1 MAKTL
6 LRSGSLDDFQAV
18 GGGGQTV
25 FHSALQVRETL
36 RLRKQYALADCLAV
50 PQLND
55 EGDRVDWYSPV
66 AGEVIGWK
74 AADETQRTRAL
85 HYLEGLQDS
94 ARTLSKKCL
103 QSEKTAQQLFGAL
116 LEKSLQFPGENH
128 LFLVEGKPV
137 ISFWGFV
144 NLNEG
149 AREDVLDCLRYVE
162 PELPEEP
169 LIVEIPQVEETDV
182 PAVTFSEADAPL
194 LSPQEPLLH
203 AYALPDETDE
213 AANDEPA
220 AVKET
225 VVAEAVAMK
234 TRRSRWVW
242 AAPLAAAVAA
252 VAIAVPLMIPSTQAE
267 SEPVLQTAAA
277 PAAEPVVVKAPEM
290 PVLVTALPLHQ
301 ASVKP
306 EPVVKPEE
314 KPPVIAAIPKD
325 ALVMDADQMRVGTT
339 RFLNGNWRVQMD
351 INDAHSGKAPNLR
364 YQIQNNKGTARVVR
378 DGNIVCK
385 ATIFSGLHQNGELM
399 IKSRGNAQCSDGARY
414 PLPEISCKPGNSNV
428 AICTARFDA
437 KTVVPLT
444 FKKTGA

>member
-36 RLRKQYALADCLAV
+36 RLRKQYALVDCLAV

-55 EGDRVDWYSPV
+55 EGDRVDWYSPI
-66 AGEVIGWK
+66 AGEVVGWK
-74 AADETQRTRAL
+74 AADETLRTRAL
-85 HYLEGLQDS
+85 HYLEGLQES

-128 LFLVEGKPV
+128 LFLVDGKPV

-149 AREDVLDCLRYVE
+149 AREDALDCLRYVE

-169 LIVEIPQVEETDV
+169 VIIELPEVEEPET
-182 PAVTFSEADAPL
+182 PAVTFSEADMPL
-194 LSPQEPLLH
+194 IGTNEPLIN
-203 AYALPDETDE
+203 AYTLPEDDAIEE
-213 AANDEPA
+213 EKAP
-220 AVKET
+220 VET
-225 VVAEAVAMK
+225 VMAKPLAVK

-242 AAPLAAAVAA
+242 GVPLAAAVAA
-252 VAIAVPLMIPSTQAE
+252 VAIAVPLMIPTTQAE
-267 SEPVLQTAAA
+267 SEPVTETVAT
-277 PAAEPVVVKAPEM
+277 PAPVVLKAPDM
-290 PVLVTALPLHQ
+290 PVLVSALPLHQ
-301 ASVKP
+301 ASIKP
-306 EPVVKPEE
+306 EPIAQQEE
-314 KPPVIAAIPKD
+314 KPLVIAAIPKD
-325 ALVMDADQMRVGTT
+325 AMVMDADQMRVGTT
-339 RFLNGNWRVQMD
+339 RFLNGSWRVQMD
-351 INDAHSGKAPNLR
+351 ISDAHSGKAPNLR

-378 DGNIVCK
+378 DGSIVCK
-385 ATIFSGLHQNGELM
+385 AAIFSGLHQNGELM

-428 AICTARFDA
+428 AVCTARFDA

>member
-36 RLRKQYALADCLAV
+36 RLRKQYTLADCLAI

-66 AGEVIGWK
+66 AGDVIGWK

-85 HYLEGLQDS
+85 HYLEGLQES

-128 LFLVEGKPV
+128 IFLVDGKPV
-137 ISFWGFV
+137 MSFWGFV

-149 AREDVLDCLRYVE
+149 AREDTLDCLRYVE

-169 LIVEIPQVEETDV
+169 VISEIPEVDAPEV

-194 LSPQEPLLH
+194 LSANEPLLN
-203 AYALPDETDE
+203 AYTLPDEAQDE
-213 AANDEPA
+213 KPA
-220 AVKET
+220 PVEAVVVET
-225 VVAEAVAMK
+225 VAPKA
-234 TRRSRWVW
+234 RRSRWVW

-252 VAIAVPLMIPSTQAE
+252 VAVAVPLMIPASQAE
-267 SEPVLQTAAA
+267 SEPVIESVSTS
-277 PAAEPVVVKAPEM
+277 EPVVLKAPDM
-290 PVLVTALPLHQ
+290 PVLLTALPLHQ
-301 ASVKP
+301 ASVKA
-306 EPVVKPEE
+306 EPVAQPEE

-339 RFLNGNWRVQMD
+339 RFLNGSWRVQMD
-351 INDAHSGKAPNLR
+351 ISDAHSGKAPNLR

-385 ATIFSGLHQNGELM
+385 AAVFSGLHQNGELM

-428 AICTARFDA
+428 AVCTARFDA

>member
-36 RLRKQYALADCLAV
+36 RLRKQLALADCLAI

-66 AGEVIGWK
+66 DGEIIGWK
-74 AADETQRTRAL
+74 AADEAERTRAL
-85 HYLEGLQDS
+85 HYLESLQES
-94 ARTLSKKCL
+94 ARALSKKCL
-103 QSEKTAQQLFGAL
+103 QSDKTAQQLFGAL

-128 LFLVEGKPV
+128 LFLVAGKPV

-144 NLNEG
+144 NLNES
-149 AREDVLDCLRYVE
+149 AREDALDCLRYVE
-162 PELPEEP
+162 PEIIVEEEPVIADVPEVEAPEEV
-169 LIVEIPQVEETDV
+169 L
-182 PAVTFSEADAPL
+182 VTFSEADAPL
-194 LSPQEPLLH
+194 IAANEPLIN
-203 AYALPDETDE
+203 AYTLPVEDAEEPQAPATPVI
-213 AANDEPA
+213 AAP
-220 AVKET
+220 
-225 VVAEAVAMK
+225 K
-234 TRRSRWVW
+234 TRRPRWVW
-242 AAPLAAAVAA
+242 GLPLAAAVAA
-252 VAIAVPLMIPSTQAE
+252 VAIAVPLMIPTTQAE
-267 SEPVLQTAAA
+267 SEPVAQVEPA
-277 PAAEPVVVKAPEM
+277 PAPAM
-290 PVLVTALPLHQ
+290 PKTPDMPMLISDLPLHQ

-306 EPVVKPEE
+306 EPVVLPEE
-314 KPPVIAAIPKD
+314 KPVVIAVIPKD
-325 ALVMDADQMRVGTT
+325 AMVMDADQLRAGTT
-339 RFLNGNWRVQMD
+339 RFLNGTWRAQMD
-351 INDAHSGKAPNLR
+351 VSDAHSGKAPSVR

-378 DGNIVCK
+378 EGSIVCK
-385 ATIFSGLHQNGELM
+385 AAVFSGLHQNGELM

-428 AICTARFDA
+428 AVCTARFDA

>member
-36 RLRKQYALADCLAV
+36 RLRKQYALADCLAI

-55 EGDRVDWYSPV
+55 EGDRVDWYSSV
-66 AGEVIGWK
+66 AGDVIGWK
-74 AADETQRTRAL
+74 TADETQRTRAL
-85 HYLEGLQDS
+85 HYLEGLQES

-128 LFLVEGKPV
+128 IFLVDGKPV
-137 ISFWGFV
+137 MSFWGFV

-149 AREDVLDCLRYVE
+149 AREDTLDCLRYVE

-169 LIVEIPQVEETDV
+169 VISEIPEVDAPEV

-194 LSPQEPLLH
+194 LSANEPLLN
-203 AYALPDETDE
+203 AYTLPDETQDE
-213 AANDEPA
+213 KPA
-220 AVKET
+220 PVEAVVVET
-225 VVAEAVAMK
+225 VAPKA
-234 TRRSRWVW
+234 RRSRWVW

-252 VAIAVPLMIPSTQAE
+252 VAVAVPLMIPASQAE
-267 SEPVLQTAAA
+267 SEPVIESVSTS
-277 PAAEPVVVKAPEM
+277 EPVVLKAPDM
-290 PVLVTALPLHQ
+290 PVLLTALPLHQ
-301 ASVKP
+301 ASVKA
-306 EPVVKPEE
+306 EPVAQPEE

-339 RFLNGNWRVQMD
+339 RFLNGSWRVQMD
-351 INDAHSGKAPNLR
+351 ISDAHSGKAPNLR

-385 ATIFSGLHQNGELM
+385 AAVFSGLHQNGELM

-428 AICTARFDA
+428 AVCTARFDA

>member
-36 RLRKQYALADCLAV
+36 RLRKQYALVDCLAV

-55 EGDRVDWYSPV
+55 EGDRVDWYSPI
-66 AGEVIGWK
+66 AGEVVGWK
-74 AADETQRTRAL
+74 AADETLRTRAL
-85 HYLEGLQDS
+85 HYLEGLQES

-128 LFLVEGKPV
+128 LFLVDGKPV

-149 AREDVLDCLRYVE
+149 AREDALDCLRYVE

-169 LIVEIPQVEETDV
+169 VIIELPEVEEPEV
-182 PAVTFSEADAPL
+182 PAVTFSEADMPL
-194 LSPQEPLLH
+194 IGVNEPLIN
-203 AYALPDETDE
+203 AYTLPADDAIEE
-213 AANDEPA
+213 EKAP
-220 AVKET
+220 VET
-225 VVAEAVAMK
+225 VMAKPLAVK

-242 AAPLAAAVAA
+242 GVPLAAAVAA
-252 VAIAVPLMIPSTQAE
+252 VAIAVPLMIPATQAE
-267 SEPVLQTAAA
+267 SEPVTETVAT
-277 PAAEPVVVKAPEM
+277 PAPVVLKAPDM
-290 PVLVTALPLHQ
+290 PVLVSALPLHQ
-301 ASVKP
+301 ASIKP
-306 EPVVKPEE
+306 EPIAQQEE
-314 KPPVIAAIPKD
+314 KPLVIAAIPKD
-325 ALVMDADQMRVGTT
+325 AMVMDADQMRVGTT
-339 RFLNGNWRVQMD
+339 RFLNGSWRVQMD
-351 INDAHSGKAPNLR
+351 ISDAHSGKAPSLR

-378 DGNIVCK
+378 DGSIVCK
-385 ATIFSGLHQNGELM
+385 AAIFSGLHQNGELM

-428 AICTARFDA
+428 AVCTARFDA

>member
-36 RLRKQYALADCLAV
+36 RLRKQNALVDCLAI

-66 AGEVIGWK
+66 DGTPMGWK
-74 AADETQRTRAL
+74 AANESQRTRAL

-116 LEKSLQFPGENH
+116 LEKTLQFPGENH
-128 LFLVEGKPV
+128 LFLVDGKPV

-149 AREDVLDCLRYVE
+149 AREDVFDCLRYVE
-162 PELPEEP
+162 PEPPEAP
-169 LIVEIPQVEETDV
+169 LIVELPEIIEEPEPV
-182 PAVTFSEADAPL
+182 IATFSEADAPL
-194 LSPQEPLLH
+194 ISPNEPRLD
-203 AYALPDETDE
+203 AYTLPENEPEEQTRP
-213 AANDEPA
+213 AEPA
-220 AVKET
+220 EP
-225 VVAEAVAMK
+225 VAMVM
-234 TRRSRWVW
+234 TPPRRPRWLW
-242 AAPLAAAVAA
+242 ALPLAAAIAA
-252 VAIAVPLMIPSTQAE
+252 VAIALPLMIPSTQAE
-267 SEPVLQTAAA
+267 AEPEPVAKDIAPPLRAAA
-277 PAAEPVVVKAPEM
+277 PAM
-290 PVLVTALPLHQ
+290 PTLTDGLPLHQ
-301 ASVKP
+301 ASVKTTP
-306 EPVVKPEE
+306 DVKEDEKE
-314 KPPVIAAIPKD
+314 KPLVIAAIPKD
-325 ALVMDADQMRVGTT
+325 ALVMDADQMRAGTT
-339 RFLNGNWRVQMD
+339 RFLNGSWRAQMD
-351 INDAHSGKAPNLR
+351 ISDAHTGKAPNLR
-364 YQIQNNKGTARVVR
+364 YQIQNNKGTARLLR

-385 ATIFSGLHQNGELM
+385 AAVFSGLHQNGELM

-428 AICTARFDA
+428 AVCSARFDA
-437 KTVVPLT
+437 KTVVALT

>member
-36 RLRKQYALADCLAV
+36 RLRKQYALVDCLAV

-55 EGDRVDWYSPV
+55 EGDRVDWYSPI
-66 AGEVIGWK
+66 AGEVVGWK
-74 AADETQRTRAL
+74 AADETLRTRAL
-85 HYLEGLQDS
+85 HYLEGLQES

-128 LFLVEGKPV
+128 LFLVDGKPV

-149 AREDVLDCLRYVE
+149 AREDALDCLRYVE

-169 LIVEIPQVEETDV
+169 VIIELPEVEEPET
-182 PAVTFSEADAPL
+182 PAVTFSEADMPL
-194 LSPQEPLLH
+194 IGTNEPLIN
-203 AYALPDETDE
+203 AYTLPADDAIEE
-213 AANDEPA
+213 EKAP
-220 AVKET
+220 VET
-225 VVAEAVAMK
+225 VMAKPLAVK

-242 AAPLAAAVAA
+242 GVPLAAAVAA
-252 VAIAVPLMIPSTQAE
+252 VAIAVPLMIPATQAE
-267 SEPVLQTAAA
+267 SEPVTETVAT
-277 PAAEPVVVKAPEM
+277 PAPVVLKAPDM
-290 PVLVTALPLHQ
+290 PVLVSALPLHQ
-301 ASVKP
+301 ASIKP
-306 EPVVKPEE
+306 EPIAQQEE
-314 KPPVIAAIPKD
+314 KPLVIAAIPKD
-325 ALVMDADQMRVGTT
+325 AMVMDADQMRVGTT
-339 RFLNGNWRVQMD
+339 RFLNGSWRVQMD
-351 INDAHSGKAPNLR
+351 ISDAHSGKAPSLR

-378 DGNIVCK
+378 DGSIVCK
-385 ATIFSGLHQNGELM
+385 AAIFSGLHQNGELM

-428 AICTARFDA
+428 AVCTARFDA

>member
-36 RLRKQYALADCLAV
+36 RLRKQYALVDCLAV

-55 EGDRVDWYSPV
+55 EGDRVDWYSPI
-66 AGEVIGWK
+66 AGEVVGWK
-74 AADETQRTRAL
+74 AADETLRTRAL
-85 HYLEGLQDS
+85 HYLEGLQES

-128 LFLVEGKPV
+128 LFLVDGKPV

-149 AREDVLDCLRYVE
+149 AREDALDCLRYVE

-169 LIVEIPQVEETDV
+169 VIIELPEVEEPEV
-182 PAVTFSEADAPL
+182 PAVTFSEADMPL
-194 LSPQEPLLH
+194 IGVNEPLIN
-203 AYALPDETDE
+203 AYTLPADDAIEE
-213 AANDEPA
+213 EKAPA
-220 AVKET
+220 ET
-225 VVAEAVAMK
+225 VIAQPLAVK

-242 AAPLAAAVAA
+242 GVPLAAAVAA
-252 VAIAVPLMIPSTQAE
+252 VAIAVPLMIPATQAE
-267 SEPVLQTAAA
+267 SEPVTETVAT
-277 PAAEPVVVKAPEM
+277 PAPVVLKAPDM
-290 PVLVTALPLHQ
+290 PVLVSALPLHQ
-301 ASVKP
+301 ASIKP
-306 EPVVKPEE
+306 EPIAQQEE
-314 KPPVIAAIPKD
+314 KPLVIAAIPKD
-325 ALVMDADQMRVGTT
+325 AMVMDADQMRVGTT
-339 RFLNGNWRVQMD
+339 RFLNGSWRVQMD
-351 INDAHSGKAPNLR
+351 ISDAHSGKAPSLR

-378 DGNIVCK
+378 DGSIVCK
-385 ATIFSGLHQNGELM
+385 AAIFSGLHQNGELM

-428 AICTARFDA
+428 AVCTARFDA

>member
-1 MAKTL
+1 VAKTL

-55 EGDRVDWYSPV
+55 EGDRVDWYSPI
-66 AGEVIGWK
+66 AGEVISWK
-74 AADETQRTRAL
+74 AADEMQRNRAL
-85 HYLEGLQDS
+85 HYLEGLQES
-94 ARTLSKKCL
+94 ARALSKKCL

-128 LFLVEGKPV
+128 LFLVDGKPV
-137 ISFWGFV
+137 MSFWGFV

-149 AREDVLDCLRYVE
+149 AREDALDCLRYVE
-162 PELPEEP
+162 PEPPEEP
-169 LIVEIPQVEETDV
+169 VMTEIPEVEAPDV

-194 LSPQEPLLH
+194 PSANKPLLDAYTLPEEEPLVT
-203 AYALPDETDE
+203 PTPVE
-213 AANDEPA
+213 AVVLPA
-220 AVKET
+220 APPK
-225 VVAEAVAMK
+225 AP
-234 TRRSRWVW
+234 RSRWVW
-242 AAPLAAAVAA
+242 GVPLAAAVAA
-252 VAIAVPLMIPSTQAE
+252 IAIAVPLMIPTTQAE
-267 SEPVLQTAAA
+267 SEPITETATA
-277 PAAEPVVVKAPEM
+277 PEPAVVKAPDM
-290 PVLVTALPLHQ
+290 PVLLSALPLHQ
-301 ASVKP
+301 AIVKA

-314 KPPVIAAIPKD
+314 KPLTIAVIPKD
-325 ALVMDADQMRVGTT
+325 AMVMDADQMRIGTT
-339 RFLNGNWRVQMD
+339 RFLNGSWRVQMD
-351 INDAHSGKAPNLR
+351 ISDAHSGKAPSLR

-378 DGNIVCK
+378 EGNIICK
-385 ATIFSGLHQNGELM
+385 AAIFSGLHQNGELM

-428 AICTARFDA
+428 AVCTARFDA

>member
-36 RLRKQYALADCLAV
+36 RLRKQYALVDCLAV

-55 EGDRVDWYSPV
+55 EGDRVDWYSPI
-66 AGEVIGWK
+66 AGEVVGWK
-74 AADETQRTRAL
+74 AADETLRTRAL
-85 HYLEGLQDS
+85 HYLEGLQES

-128 LFLVEGKPV
+128 LFLVDGKPV

-149 AREDVLDCLRYVE
+149 AREDALDCLRYVE

-169 LIVEIPQVEETDV
+169 VIIELPEVEEPEV
-182 PAVTFSEADAPL
+182 PAVTFSEADMPL
-194 LSPQEPLLH
+194 IGANEPLIN
-203 AYALPDETDE
+203 AYTLPADDAIEE
-213 AANDEPA
+213 EKAP
-220 AVKET
+220 VET
-225 VVAEAVAMK
+225 VMAKPLAVK

-242 AAPLAAAVAA
+242 GVPLAAAVAA
-252 VAIAVPLMIPSTQAE
+252 VAIAVPLMIPATQAE
-267 SEPVLQTAAA
+267 SEPVTETVATPA
-277 PAAEPVVVKAPEM
+277 PAVLKASDM
-290 PVLVTALPLHQ
+290 PVLVSALPLHQ
-301 ASVKP
+301 ASIKP
-306 EPVVKPEE
+306 EPIAQQEE
-314 KPPVIAAIPKD
+314 KPLVIAAIPKD
-325 ALVMDADQMRVGTT
+325 AMVMDADQMRVGTT
-339 RFLNGNWRVQMD
+339 RFLNGSWRVQMD
-351 INDAHSGKAPNLR
+351 ISDAHSGKAPSLR

-378 DGNIVCK
+378 DGSIVCK
-385 ATIFSGLHQNGELM
+385 AAIFSGLHQNGELM

-428 AICTARFDA
+428 AVCTARFDA

>member
-36 RLRKQYALADCLAV
+36 RLRKQLALADCLAI

-66 AGEVIGWK
+66 DGEIIGWK
-74 AADETQRTRAL
+74 AADEAERTRAL
-85 HYLEGLQDS
+85 HYLESLQES
-94 ARTLSKKCL
+94 ARALSKKCL
-103 QSEKTAQQLFGAL
+103 QSDKTAQQLFGAL

-128 LFLVEGKPV
+128 LFLVAGKPV

-144 NLNEG
+144 NLNES
-149 AREDVLDCLRYVE
+149 AREDALDCLRYVE
-162 PELPEEP
+162 PEIIVEEEPVIADVPEVEAPEEV
-169 LIVEIPQVEETDV
+169 L
-182 PAVTFSEADAPL
+182 VTFSEADAPL
-194 LSPQEPLLH
+194 ISANEPLIN
-203 AYALPDETDE
+203 AYTLPVEDAEEPQAPATPVI
-213 AANDEPA
+213 AAP
-220 AVKET
+220 
-225 VVAEAVAMK
+225 K
-234 TRRSRWVW
+234 TRRPRWVW
-242 AAPLAAAVAA
+242 GLPLAAAVAA
-252 VAIAVPLMIPSTQAE
+252 VAIAVPLMIPTTQAE
-267 SEPVLQTAAA
+267 SEPVAQVEPA
-277 PAAEPVVVKAPEM
+277 PAPAM
-290 PVLVTALPLHQ
+290 PKTPDMPMLISDLPLHQ

-306 EPVVKPEE
+306 EPVVLPEE
-314 KPPVIAAIPKD
+314 KPVVIAVIPKD
-325 ALVMDADQMRVGTT
+325 AMVMDADQLRAGTT
-339 RFLNGNWRVQMD
+339 RFLNGTWRAQMD
-351 INDAHSGKAPNLR
+351 VSDAHSGKAPSVR

-378 DGNIVCK
+378 EGSIVCK
-385 ATIFSGLHQNGELM
+385 AAVFSGLHQNGELM

-428 AICTARFDA
+428 AVCTARFDA

>member
-36 RLRKQYALADCLAV
+36 RLRKQYALVDCLAV

-55 EGDRVDWYSPV
+55 EGDRVDWYSPI
-66 AGEVIGWK
+66 AGEVVGWK
-74 AADETQRTRAL
+74 AANETLRTRAL
-85 HYLEGLQDS
+85 HYLEGLQES

-128 LFLVEGKPV
+128 LFLVDGKPV

-149 AREDVLDCLRYVE
+149 AREDALDCLRYVE

-169 LIVEIPQVEETDV
+169 VIIELPEVEEPET
-182 PAVTFSEADAPL
+182 PAVTFSEADMPL
-194 LSPQEPLLH
+194 IGTNEPLIN
-203 AYALPDETDE
+203 AYTLPEDDAIEE
-213 AANDEPA
+213 EKAPA
-220 AVKET
+220 ET
-225 VVAEAVAMK
+225 VIAQPLAVK

-242 AAPLAAAVAA
+242 GAPLAAAVAA
-252 VAIAVPLMIPSTQAE
+252 VAIAVPLMIPATQAE
-267 SEPVLQTAAA
+267 SEPVTETVATPA
-277 PAAEPVVVKAPEM
+277 PAVLKASDM
-290 PVLVTALPLHQ
+290 PVLVSALPLHQ
-301 ASVKP
+301 ASIKP
-306 EPVVKPEE
+306 EPIAQQEE
-314 KPPVIAAIPKD
+314 KPLVIAAIPKD
-325 ALVMDADQMRVGTT
+325 AMVMDADQMRVGTT
-339 RFLNGNWRVQMD
+339 RFLNGSWRVQMD
-351 INDAHSGKAPNLR
+351 ISDAHSGKAPSLR

-378 DGNIVCK
+378 DGSIVCK
-385 ATIFSGLHQNGELM
+385 AAIFSGLHQNGELM

-428 AICTARFDA
+428 AVCTARFDA

>member
-36 RLRKQYALADCLAV
+36 RLRKQYALADCLAI

-66 AGEVIGWK
+66 AGDVIGWK
-74 AADETQRTRAL
+74 AANETQRTRAL

-103 QSEKTAQQLFGAL
+103 QSDKTAQQLFGAL

-128 LFLVEGKPV
+128 LFLVDGKPV
-137 ISFWGFV
+137 MSFWGFV

-149 AREDVLDCLRYVE
+149 AREDALDCLRYVE
-162 PELPEEP
+162 PEQPEEP
-169 LIVEIPQVEETDV
+169 VITDIPEVEASDV

-194 LSPQEPLLH
+194 LSANEPLIN
-203 AYALPDETDE
+203 AYTLPDETQEEVPAPVE
-213 AANDEPA
+213 AI
-220 AVKET
+220 VVET
-225 VVAEAVAMK
+225 VVPKA
-234 TRRSRWVW
+234 RRSRWVW

-252 VAIAVPLMIPSTQAE
+252 VAVAVPLMIPASQAE
-267 SEPVLQTAAA
+267 SEPVTETVST
-277 PAAEPVVVKAPEM
+277 PEPVTLKAPDM
-290 PVLVTALPLHQ
+290 PVLLTALPLHQ
-301 ASVKP
+301 ASVKA
-306 EPVVKPEE
+306 EPVVQPEE

-339 RFLNGNWRVQMD
+339 RFLNGSWRVQMD
-351 INDAHSGKAPNLR
+351 ISDAHSGKAPNLR

-385 ATIFSGLHQNGELM
+385 AAVFSGLHQNGELM

-428 AICTARFDA
+428 AVCTARFDT

>member
-36 RLRKQYALADCLAV
+36 RLRKQYTLADCLAI

-66 AGEVIGWK
+66 AGDVIGWK

-85 HYLEGLQDS
+85 HYLEGLQES

-128 LFLVEGKPV
+128 IFLVDGKPV
-137 ISFWGFV
+137 MSFWGFV

-149 AREDVLDCLRYVE
+149 AREDTLDCLRYVE

-169 LIVEIPQVEETDV
+169 VISEIPEVDAPEV

-194 LSPQEPLLH
+194 LSANEPLIN
-203 AYALPDETDE
+203 AYTLPDESQDE
-213 AANDEPA
+213 KPA
-220 AVKET
+220 PVEAVVVET
-225 VVAEAVAMK
+225 VAPKA
-234 TRRSRWVW
+234 RRSRWVW

-252 VAIAVPLMIPSTQAE
+252 VAVAVPLMIPASQAE
-267 SEPVLQTAAA
+267 SEPVIESVSTS
-277 PAAEPVVVKAPEM
+277 EPVVLKAPDM
-290 PVLVTALPLHQ
+290 PVLLTALPLHQ
-301 ASVKP
+301 ASVKA
-306 EPVVKPEE
+306 EPVAQPEE

-339 RFLNGNWRVQMD
+339 RFLNGSWRVQMD
-351 INDAHSGKAPNLR
+351 ISDAHSGKAPNLR

-385 ATIFSGLHQNGELM
+385 AAVFSGLHQNGELM

-428 AICTARFDA
+428 AVCTARFDA

>member
-55 EGDRVDWYSPV
+55 EGDRVDWYSPI

-74 AADETQRTRAL
+74 AADETQRNRAL
-85 HYLEGLQDS
+85 HYLEGLQES
-94 ARTLSKKCL
+94 ARALSKKCL

-128 LFLVEGKPV
+128 LFLVDGKPV

-149 AREDVLDCLRYVE
+149 AREDALDCLRYVE

-169 LIVEIPQVEETDV
+169 VITEIPEVEAPEV

-194 LSPQEPLLH
+194 LSANEPLLD
-203 AYALPDETDE
+203 AYTLPEE
-213 AANDEPA
+213 EPLA
-220 AVKET
+220 TPTPVET
-225 VVAEAVAMK
+225 VVTPAATPK

-242 AAPLAAAVAA
+242 GVPLAAAVAA
-252 VAIAVPLMIPSTQAE
+252 VAIAVPLMIPTTQAE
-267 SEPVLQTAAA
+267 SEPITETAAMSESA
-277 PAAEPVVVKAPEM
+277 VVKAPDM
-290 PVLVTALPLHQ
+290 PVLLSALPLHQ
-301 ASVKP
+301 AIVKA

-314 KPPVIAAIPKD
+314 KPLTIAVIPKD
-325 ALVMDADQMRVGTT
+325 AMVMDADQMRIGTT

-351 INDAHSGKAPNLR
+351 ISDAHSGKAPSLR

-378 DGNIVCK
+378 EGNIVCK
-385 ATIFSGLHQNGELM
+385 AAIFSGLHQNGELM

-428 AICTARFDA
+428 AVCTARFDA

>member
-36 RLRKQYALADCLAV
+36 RLRKQYALVDCLAV

-55 EGDRVDWYSPV
+55 EGDRVDWYSPI
-66 AGEVIGWK
+66 AGEVVGWK
-74 AADETQRTRAL
+74 AADETLRTRAL
-85 HYLEGLQDS
+85 HYLEGLQES

-128 LFLVEGKPV
+128 LFLVDGKPV

-149 AREDVLDCLRYVE
+149 AREDALDCLRYVE

-169 LIVEIPQVEETDV
+169 VIIELPEVEEPEV
-182 PAVTFSEADAPL
+182 PAVTFSEADMPL
-194 LSPQEPLLH
+194 IGVNEPLIN
-203 AYALPDETDE
+203 AYTLPADDAIEE
-213 AANDEPA
+213 EKAPA
-220 AVKET
+220 ET
-225 VVAEAVAMK
+225 VIAQPLAVK

-242 AAPLAAAVAA
+242 GAPLAAAVAA
-252 VAIAVPLMIPSTQAE
+252 VAIAVPLMIPATQAE
-267 SEPVLQTAAA
+267 SEPVTETVATPA
-277 PAAEPVVVKAPEM
+277 PAVLKASDM
-290 PVLVTALPLHQ
+290 PVLVSALPLHQ
-301 ASVKP
+301 ASIKP
-306 EPVVKPEE
+306 EPIAQQEE
-314 KPPVIAAIPKD
+314 KPLVIAAIPKD
-325 ALVMDADQMRVGTT
+325 AMVMDADQMRVGTT
-339 RFLNGNWRVQMD
+339 RFLNGSWRVQMD
-351 INDAHSGKAPNLR
+351 ISDAHSGKAPSLR

-378 DGNIVCK
+378 DGSIVCK
-385 ATIFSGLHQNGELM
+385 AAIFSGLHQNGELM

-428 AICTARFDA
+428 AVCTARFDA

>member
-36 RLRKQYALADCLAV
+36 RLRKQYALVDCLAV

-55 EGDRVDWYSPV
+55 EGDRVDWYSPI
-66 AGEVIGWK
+66 AGEVVGWK
-74 AADETQRTRAL
+74 AANETLRTRAL
-85 HYLEGLQDS
+85 HYLEGLQES

-128 LFLVEGKPV
+128 LFLVDGKPV

-149 AREDVLDCLRYVE
+149 AREDALDCLRYVE

-169 LIVEIPQVEETDV
+169 VIIELPEVEEPEV
-182 PAVTFSEADAPL
+182 PAVTFSEADMPL
-194 LSPQEPLLH
+194 IGVNEPLIN
-203 AYALPDETDE
+203 AYTLPADDAIEE
-213 AANDEPA
+213 EKAP
-220 AVKET
+220 VET
-225 VVAEAVAMK
+225 VMAKPLAVK

-242 AAPLAAAVAA
+242 GVPLAAAVAA
-252 VAIAVPLMIPSTQAE
+252 VAIAVPLMIPATQAE
-267 SEPVLQTAAA
+267 SEPVTETVATPA
-277 PAAEPVVVKAPEM
+277 PAVLKASDM
-290 PVLVTALPLHQ
+290 PVLVSALPLHQ
-301 ASVKP
+301 ASIKP
-306 EPVVKPEE
+306 EPIAQQEE
-314 KPPVIAAIPKD
+314 KPLVIAAIPKD
-325 ALVMDADQMRVGTT
+325 AMVMDADQMRVGTT
-339 RFLNGNWRVQMD
+339 RFLNGSWRVQMD
-351 INDAHSGKAPNLR
+351 ISDAHSGKAPSLR

-378 DGNIVCK
+378 DGSIVCK
-385 ATIFSGLHQNGELM
+385 AAIFSGLHQNGELM

-428 AICTARFDA
+428 AVCTARFDA